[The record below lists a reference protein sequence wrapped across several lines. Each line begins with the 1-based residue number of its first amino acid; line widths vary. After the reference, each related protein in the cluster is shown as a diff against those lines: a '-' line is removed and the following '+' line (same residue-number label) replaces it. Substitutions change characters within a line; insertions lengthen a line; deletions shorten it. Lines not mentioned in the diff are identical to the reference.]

1 MNKKNAIP
9 NEVLAC
15 LKEGKSKRVKSSL
28 DAIYKAC
35 EDQVKA
41 GTLDF
46 SYSNIALTGKPF
58 GVPAAQS
65 IRNKTGEVYRT
76 LIAAFAKQ
84 NEAARRSTMRGHN
97 CSWIDEIED
106 PVLRLQVKMLDAER
120 RKAEEL
126 AREVVPVSQV
136 IEVYD
141 GVATSYANGKLNL
154 QEREA
159 LEYLMS
165 NEFLRRFN
173 LAVGKSGSVVDSATG
188 KTFFPVATFDALAKA
203 IENL

>member
-1 MNKKNAIP
+1 
-9 NEVLAC
+9 
-15 LKEGKSKRVKSSL
+15 
-28 DAIYKAC
+28 
-35 EDQVKA
+35 
-41 GTLDF
+41 
-46 SYSNIALTGKPF
+46 
-58 GVPAAQS
+58 
-65 IRNKTGEVYRT
+65 
-76 LIAAFAKQ
+76 
-84 NEAARRSTMRGHN
+84 MRGAN

-106 PVLRLQVKMLDAER
+106 PVLRLQVKMLDAEK

-126 AREVVPVSQV
+126 AREIVPVSQV

-141 GVATSYANGKLNL
+141 GVATSYANRKLNL

-173 LAVGKSGSVVDSATG
+173 LAVGKSCSVVDSATG
-188 KTFFPVATFDALAKA
+188 KTFFPVATLDALTKA